1 EYVVFGR
8 VTPDQKR
15 KLVRALKAAGNT
27 VAMTGDGVNDVLA
40 LKDANC
46 SIAMASGSEVAS
58 QVSDIVL
65 LNSDFSAMPAVVM
78 EGRRVINNLERSAAL
93 FITKNIF
100 SLLFVLAVTIP
111 FGALFPLE
119 PSQFTLFNMML
130 IGVPS
135 FVLAMEANKNIV
147 KGKFLTNVFRNALP
161 AALTSF
167 LALTAMFYFASV
179 QRDVSSAEVSTMS
192 LIIIAF
198 VGFLM
203 LYTLCRPL
211 NTLRIALI
219 VTMFIGFIIGAIALA
234 WLDGLTALTWGS
246 VWITVITC
254 ICAVPVYLGLL
265 WMFWK
270 KS

>member
-1 EYVVFGR
+1 

-93 FITKNIF
+93 FMTKNVF
-100 SLLFVLAVTIP
+100 TLLFVLAVTIP
-111 FGALFPLE
+111 FGALFPL
-119 PSQFTLFNMML
+119 PPNQFTLYNMML
-130 IGVPS
+130 IGAPS
-135 FVLAMEANKNIV
+135 FVLAMEANKKLV
-147 KGKFLTNVFRNALP
+147 RGKFLINVFRNALP
-161 AALTSF
+161 AGLTSF
-167 LALTAMFYFASV
+167 LGLTGMFYFASM
-179 QRDVSSAEVSTMS
+179 RDIPTLEISTMS
-192 LIIIAF
+192 LLIIAF
-198 VGFLM
+198 VGFMM
-203 LYTLCRPL
+203 LFKLCFPL

-219 VTMFIGFIIGAIALA
+219 IAMLIGFVGGSIILAFIGMITALA
-234 WLDGLTALTWGS
+234 GES
-246 VWITVITC
+246 IWITVLTC
-254 ICAVPVYLGLL
+254 LATVPVYLLL
-265 WMFWK
+265 MVMMKSMGMK
-270 KS
+270 KKQ